1 MSSMLNNLNVLNWIN
16 SLQIKVIDSGYAEL
30 GAEWRRR
37 DVCSPYTRLYYIH
50 HGNGCALHG
59 GQRTTF
65 REGYMYLI
73 PIGFRYDYACDE
85 SIDQLYFHI
94 TITQPNGYDLFSR
107 CSRIYELPVDRQEI
121 ERLVLLYRS
130 PDMADSLSIA
140 CCMYRDVAAFITEAD
155 MEAKPA
161 FAYSDMLQRLFPVIR
176 SRLSAKLT
184 IPELADAMSVSAST
198 LTKRFRSEME
208 MTLGNYLDTM
218 LFQKAQQ
225 LLLFS
230 DRSIGEISDML
241 RFCDQFYFSRFFKQH
256 QGETPSQYRRR
267 LKSGV

>member
-1 MSSMLNNLNVLNWIN
+1 MSSMLNNLHVLNWIN
-16 SLQIKVIDSGYAEL
+16 SLQIKVTDSGYAEL
-30 GAEWRRR
+30 GTEWQRR

-50 HGNGCALHG
+50 HGNGYAIHE
-59 GQRTTF
+59 GQRTIF

-73 PIGFRYDYACDE
+73 PIGFHYDYGCDG

-94 TITQPNGYDLFSR
+94 TITQPNGYDLFSQ

-130 PDMADSLSIA
+130 PDMADALSIA
-140 CCMYRDVAAFITEAD
+140 CCMYRDIAAFITEGD

-161 FAYSDMLQRLFPVIR
+161 FAYSEMIQKLFPIIR
-176 SRLSAKLT
+176 NSLSAKLN
-184 IPELADAMSVSAST
+184 IQDLADAMSCSPST

-225 LLLFS
+225 MLLFS
-230 DRSIGEISDML
+230 DLSIGEVAETL
-241 RFCDQFYFSRFFKQH
+241 KFCDQFYFSRFFKQH
-256 QGETPSQYRRR
+256 QGETPSHYRKR
-267 LKSGV
+267 LRASI